1 MGSELISFDS
11 LIMPELENGLVRG
24 IPVGRTMEEV
34 ENLNKD
40 LESKLR

>member
-1 MGSELISFDS
+1 MGSELISLDS
-11 LIMPELENGLVRG
+11 LIMPELEDGLVRG
-24 IPVGRTMEEV
+24 FSVGRTMEEV